1 MPEQKVSFSWRN
13 YAKPTPRN
21 MEALAAS
28 ARRILAIIAGTTI
41 IVEANHWVTFW
52 IIFFGAVLDEAKNF
66 FAMVGHEYDE
76 KVTINVP
83 PAMTDKVEITEDVNQ
98 PKE

>member
-13 YAKPTPRN
+13 YTKPTPKN
-21 MEALAAS
+21 LEAFAAS
-28 ARRILAIIAGTTI
+28 LRRIVVVTAGASIIANNDTI
-41 IVEANHWVTFW
+41 AF
-52 IIFFGAVLDEAKNF
+52 IILVVGAALDEAKNF